1 MASRLKQYILKRYTF
16 KIYRF
21 KLECTTNAFQKIFI
35 SGAKII
41 SITKVITET
50 LAELKL
56 YKK

>member
-1 MASRLKQYILKRYTF
+1 M
-16 KIYRF
+16 
-21 KLECTTNAFQKIFI
+21 ECTTNAFQKIFM